1 MASPGHHRVLLGMA
15 PGVGKT
21 YRMLQEGRGELANG
35 RDVVIAYLEPH
46 DRPET
51 TAQAEGL
58 EMVPRLRAEYGSA
71 VLPEMDLDAVLARR
85 PELALVD
92 ELAHTNSDECRNGK
106 RFEDVRELL
115 AAGIDVI
122 STVNVQHLESL
133 SDQVADLTGVRVR
146 ETLPDEMLKT
156 ADEVVLIDLTPQ
168 DLIERLREGKVYPE
182 QRVNAALNS
191 FFKVENL
198 AALREVALRQLAE
211 EVETKRLLTGGP
223 GRDRDRL
230 TEQRQPQAVG
240 EKLLALVTPDPRS
253 QRLIRRAWRS
263 SQRLGADLDLLW
275 MAPPGQAQ
283 RIEEDEAVSAMER
296 LASVLGANLIVESG
310 DDLVATVRRVAKER
324 GATYI
329 LIGPP
334 QPRTGLRRLRPSLVE
349 RLLEA
354 VPGVDVRIVSDR
366 TKLNGQSE

>member
-1 MASPGHHRVLLGMA
+1 MA

-21 YRMLQEGRGELANG
+21 YRMLQEGRGELKTG

-58 EMVPRLRAEYGSA
+58 EMIPRLAAAYGSA
-71 VLPEMDLDAVLARR
+71 TLPEMDLEAVLARG

-92 ELAHTNSDECRNGK
+92 ELAHTNAEDCRNRK
-106 RFEDVRELL
+106 RFEDVEELL
-115 AAGIDVI
+115 GAGIDVI

-146 ETLPDEMLKT
+146 ETLPDEILKS
-156 ADEVVLIDLTPQ
+156 ADEVVLIDLTPE

-182 QRVNAALNS
+182 NRVAAALNS
-191 FFKVENL
+191 FFKIEHL
-198 AALREVALRQLAE
+198 AALREVALRQLAQ
-211 EVETKRLLTGGP
+211 EVGSKRLLSGG
-223 GRDRDRL
+223 GSDLRARDRF
-230 TEQRQPQAVG
+230 TEPHVPQAVG

-263 SQRLGADLDLLW
+263 SQRLGADLDLFW
-275 MAPPGQAQ
+275 MSPPGRAQ
-283 RIEEDEAVSAMER
+283 KLEEDEAVQAMER
-296 LASVLGANLIVESG
+296 LAAVLGANLIIETG
-310 DDLVATVRRVAKER
+310 DDLVATVRRVARER

-334 QPRTGLRRLRPSLVE
+334 RRRRGLARLRPSLVD
-349 RLLEA
+349 RLLDA
-354 VPGVDVRIVSDR
+354 VPGVDIRVVSDR
-366 TKLNGQSE
+366 TKLNGG